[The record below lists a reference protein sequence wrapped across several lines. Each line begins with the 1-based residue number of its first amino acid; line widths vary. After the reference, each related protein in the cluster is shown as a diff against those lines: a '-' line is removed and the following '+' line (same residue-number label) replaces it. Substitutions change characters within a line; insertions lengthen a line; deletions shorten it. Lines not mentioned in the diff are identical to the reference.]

1 MFDMVILLFTES
13 SVSASMSI
21 SAFTSEK
28 KKKSFWLLLLLQKTE
43 EKNNYFCSET
53 NLLIL
58 ARLTYYSWGCVVG
71 LSC

>member
-21 SAFTSEK
+21 SDFTSE

-43 EKNNYFCSET
+43 EKNNNFCSET